1 MSLSIEKHQVWLVCN
16 FVITMTA
23 SSLSFL
29 HVPNLVH
36 FDLTFSLG
44 KIASEAV
51 NKESIFC
58 YLSFWRVFLKL
69 ILVAESQ
76 EM

>member
-1 MSLSIEKHQVWLVCN
+1 MWLVCN
-16 FVITMTA
+16 FVIAMIA

-36 FDLTFSLG
+36 FDSTFSLR
-44 KIASEAV
+44 KREREAV
-51 NKESIFC
+51 IKESGFC
-58 YLSFWRVFLKL
+58 YLSFWRVLLKL
-69 ILVAESQ
+69 ILVTESQ